1 MTYTLSCLQNLV
13 GNFRNLHQILQNLLS
28 PRNLESGF
36 ICLKSM
42 AWKVI
47 SRLRKEL
54 SGICSAIWNYS
65 MQSMASKQ
73 IPDFGK
79 APLKGWVDSPARREV
94 HHPPLGKF
102 LGLKSGFETP
112 SDGSDLLPARH
123 QAAVIHQKSQPKKE
137 ADHG

>member
-1 MTYTLSCLQNLV
+1 MICTRSGLQNLV
-13 GNFRNLHQILQNLLS
+13 GNLRNLHQISQNLLT
-28 PRNLESGF
+28 PQNLKSGF
-36 ICLKSM
+36 PYLKSM
-42 AWKVI
+42 VWAVI
-47 SRLRKEL
+47 SRFRKEL
-54 SGICSAIWNYS
+54 SEICSAIWNS
-65 MQSMASKQ
+65 SLQSMTSEQ

-102 LGLKSGFETP
+102 HGLKSGPETP

>member
-1 MTYTLSCLQNLV
+1 MNSILSDLRNLAR
-13 GNFRNLHQILQNLLS
+13 NPRNLHQILQNLLTS
-28 PRNLESGF
+28 QNLKSGF
-36 ICLKSM
+36 LHLKSM
-42 AWKVI
+42 TWKTI
-47 SRLRKEL
+47 SRFRKEL
-54 SGICSAIWNYS
+54 SKICSAIWNYCF
-65 MQSMASKQ
+65 QSMPCEQ

-79 APLKGWVDSPARREV
+79 APIKGWVDSPARREV

-102 LGLKSGFETP
+102 HGLKSGPETP

>member
-1 MTYTLSCLQNLV
+1 MTCTLFCLQNLAD
-13 GNFRNLHQILQNLLS
+13 NFRNLHQILQNLLS

-36 ICLKSM
+36 LCLKSM
-42 AWKVI
+42 SWKVI
-47 SRLRKEL
+47 SRFRKEL

-65 MQSMASKQ
+65 MQSMTYKQ

-112 SDGSDLLPARH
+112 SADSDLLPARH

>member
-1 MTYTLSCLQNLV
+1 MICTRSGLQNLV
-13 GNFRNLHQILQNLLS
+13 GNLRNLHQISQNLLTLQNLK
-28 PRNLESGF
+28 SGF
-36 ICLKSM
+36 PYLKSM
-42 AWKVI
+42 TWKVI
-47 SRLRKEL
+47 SRFRKEL
-54 SGICSAIWNYS
+54 SEICSAIWNS
-65 MQSMASKQ
+65 SFQSMASEQ
-73 IPDFGK
+73 ISDFGK

-102 LGLKSGFETP
+102 HGLKSGPETP

>member
-13 GNFRNLHQILQNLLS
+13 GNFRNLLS

-36 ICLKSM
+36 IFLKSM

-47 SRLRKEL
+47 SRFRKKL

-123 QAAVIHQKSQPKKE
+123 QAAVIYQKSQPKKE